1 MDIHER
7 QSAEPDYT
15 WQHFNFFTV
24 VVCGLGFIGNVSS
37 LFVLLRHQ
45 KDIAGCR
52 PLLALAVAD
61 LGVVLSI
68 AWRTVA
74 YYTTGYS
81 QQTATAE
88 WICLYWY
95 YCSIYFTI
103 LLSVDRCLSS
113 AYPMLLLKINYKK
126 LQRRI
131 IGAVFPAV
139 FLITL
144 PHLLGFTVTYHHGSH
159 SMMAICYR
167 KNVVCNFLS
176 HRTPDNDVP
185 WVVMQ
190 CGNISDS
197 QILSTSEALQLD
209 HIPQLLD
216 TWCNSTTESNRSVC
230 KPVHTPAD
238 KFTPH
243 LIAGLALSRT
253 MASNGTLIIHRFV
266 LSVCNSSTPTS
277 MRHDP
282 DFVKAVYLGID
293 LPLRYIIPCLA
304 LVAINI
310 RLLVAVYQAQKR
322 HKQITG
328 DTSPVSLLDLPVLK
342 SVGAIILVFAFC
354 HTGGLGMYITDV
366 IRAFNGQALNT
377 ISGNVAVFLDE
388 NSATHALLFRYT
400 AYFLSAVNSSINFIL
415 YCLYLPAFRQY
426 WKKLFDLGASRW
438 FVCRKEKRELPTIF
452 PLEEVPG
459 LCLPQ
464 PSVDTMAK
472 HHSVQV
478 WYNFRTYLDY

>member
-7 QSAEPDYT
+7 QSLEPEHT
-15 WQHFNFFTV
+15 WQCFNFFTV

-45 KDIAGCR
+45 KGIAGSR

-61 LGVVLSI
+61 VGVVLSI
-68 AWRTVA
+68 AWRTIA
-74 YYTTGYS
+74 YSTTGYS

-113 AYPMLLLKINYKK
+113 AYPMWLLKINYTK

-131 IGAVFPAV
+131 IASVFPAV

-159 SMMAICYR
+159 SMAVHCRMKNDICRLLY
-167 KNVVCNFLS
+167 
-176 HRTPDNDVP
+176 HRTSSDNVP
-185 WVVMQ
+185 LMLVQ
-190 CGNISDS
+190 CGNLSDR
-197 QILSTSEALQLD
+197 QTLSTSDPLRLE
-209 HIPQLLD
+209 HIPELLD
-216 TWCNSTTESNRSVC
+216 TLCNSPTESNSSTCERVR
-230 KPVHTPAD
+230 TPAD

-243 LIAGLALSRT
+243 LITGLSFDEIMDYNDT
-253 MASNGTLIIHRFV
+253 SDIHRLF
-266 LSVCNSSTPTS
+266 LSVCNSTPTS

-282 DFVKAVYLGID
+282 DFVKAIYLGID

-322 HKQITG
+322 HKQIIG
-328 DTSPVSLLDLPVLK
+328 DSSPVSLLDLPALK

-366 IRAFNGQALNT
+366 IRAFYSQA
-377 ISGNVAVFLDE
+377 IHGPAGNAAAFLDE
-388 NSATHALLFRYT
+388 SSATDALLFRYT
-400 AYFLSAVNSSINFIL
+400 AYFLSAVNSSTNFIL
-415 YCLYLPAFRQY
+415 YCLYLPTFRG
-426 WKKLFDLGASRW
+426 LFPSLSG
-438 FVCRKEKRELPTIF
+438 T
-452 PLEEVPG
+452 
-459 LCLPQ
+459 CL
-464 PSVDTMAK
+464 
-472 HHSVQV
+472 
-478 WYNFRTYLDY
+478 

>member
-7 QSAEPDYT
+7 QSAEPEYT

-45 KDIAGCR
+45 KDIAGYR
-52 PLLALAVAD
+52 PLLALTVAD

-68 AWRTVA
+68 AWRTIA

-81 QQTATAE
+81 QQTLTAE

-113 AYPMLLLKINYKK
+113 AYPMLLLKIDYTK

-144 PHLLGFTVTYHHGSH
+144 PHLLGSTVTYHHGSH
-159 SMMAICYR
+159 SMTAYCSH
-167 KNVVCNFLS
+167 KDELCNLLS
-176 HRTPDNDVP
+176 HRAPDNDVP
-185 WVVMQ
+185 WEIVQ
-190 CGNISDS
+190 CGNLSGS
-197 QILSTSEALQLD
+197 QTLSTSKALKLE
-209 HIPQLLD
+209 HIPQMVD
-216 TWCNSTTESNRSVC
+216 TWCNSTTESNSSMC
-230 KPVHTPAD
+230 KPVRTPAD

-243 LIAGLALSRT
+243 LVVGLGVSGIRD
-253 MASNGTLIIHRFV
+253 SNGTWVIQRLF
-266 LSVCNSSTPTS
+266 LSVCNSSTPTN

-310 RLLVAVYQAQKR
+310 RLLVAVFQAQKR
-322 HKQITG
+322 HKQIIG

-354 HTGGLGMYITDV
+354 HTGGVGMYITDV
-366 IRAFNGQALNT
+366 IRAFYSHALNT
-377 ISGNVAVFLDE
+377 LTGNVAMFLDE

-400 AYFLSAVNSSINFIL
+400 AYFLSAVNSSINVIL
-415 YCLYLPAFRQY
+415 YCLYLPTFRQY
-426 WKKLFDLGASRW
+426 WKKLF
-438 FVCRKEKRELPTIF
+438 
-452 PLEEVPG
+452 G
-459 LCLPQ
+459 LCVGRRKGNCQLYFHWRRFRGCAFLSLLLP
-464 PSVDTMAK
+464 PWLSSTV
-472 HHSVQV
+472 
-478 WYNFRTYLDY
+478 FRSGAISELRILDSDE